1 MYLVFNKVMVKD
13 QEVARINKI
22 YNSDTGECY
31 HCININPECDLVLDD
46 MLNLTELF
54 KQYIAKS

>member
-1 MYLVFNKVMVKD
+1 MYLVSNKVMVKG
-13 QEVARINKI
+13 QEIARFNKVNNGSE
-22 YNSDTGECY
+22 YY

>member
-1 MYLVFNKVMVKD
+1 MVKD
-13 QEVARINKI
+13 QEVARFNKVNNGVD
-22 YNSDTGECY
+22 YY